1 MLDLLKEAIAEWK
14 EDKASVLAAA
24 LSFYTMISLA
34 PLLVLATAVAG
45 LFYGQEAA
53 SGRLSAEIA
62 DMVGRDA
69 AQFVEEMVKSA
80 SKPAQGMVAT
90 TMGLVMLLVGASG
103 VFGALQD
110 ALNTIWDVEPKKQ
123 SWLEMFQTRF
133 LSLSMVVAT
142 GFLLLVSLVA
152 STLVSAMTDL
162 IGPFGQGLNLLV
174 SLAVFTGSFAAI
186 FKVLPDVKVAW
197 GDVWHGAFFTSV
209 LFTLGKF
216 LIGLYLGH
224 SAVASSYGAA
234 GALAVILI
242 WVYYSAQILFLGAEF
257 TQVYSRAQGHEP
269 EPAPHAR
276 SIRQQTVPGRTTSA
290 ALS

>member
-1 MLDLLKEAIAEWK
+1 MFDMLKEAVAEWK
-14 EDKASVLAAA
+14 DDKASVLAAA

-45 LFYGQEAA
+45 LFYGQEAV

-62 DMVGRDA
+62 GMVGADA
-69 AQFVEEMVKSA
+69 ARFVEDMVKSA
-80 SKPAQGMVAT
+80 SKPAQGVMAT
-90 TMGLVMLLVGASG
+90 AMGLIMLLFGASG

-110 ALNTIWDVEPKKQ
+110 ALNTIWDVEPGKQ
-123 SWLEMFQTRF
+123 SWTEMLKTRF
-133 LSLSMVVAT
+133 LSLTMVVGT
-142 GFLLLVSLVA
+142 GFLLVVSLVA
-152 STLVSAMTDL
+152 STLLSAMTDFV
-162 IGPFGQGLNLLV
+162 GPLGQGLNLLV
-174 SLAVFTGSFAAI
+174 SLAVFTGLFAAL
-186 FKVLPDVKVAW
+186 FKLLPDVEVEW

-257 TQVYSRAQGHEP
+257 TQVYARRQGHRP
-269 EPAPHAR
+269 EPSPPAHRLPAPA
-276 SIRQQTVPGRTTSA
+276 
-290 ALS
+290 